1 LTEGNYRCLIR
12 DVLKAAEVG
21 AEAEASD
28 TELEGGTVA
37 AKEALKEG
45 FEFEGAGDVLI
56 DFDEF
61 SCGELFPARADGGV
75 ITEPAEEELD
85 FGEGEAHVGGE
96 ADEEDAMEGVAG
108 IAALAADTLRRGEEA
123 TFLIVAD
130 GGGVEVGA
138 SGELA
143 DFHYGVPKMPLDLK
157 LTLSFSI
164 REWDV
169 ANLFGGKP

>member
-1 LTEGNYRCLIR
+1 L
-12 DVLKAAEVG
+12 
-21 AEAEASD
+21 
-28 TELEGGTVA
+28 
-37 AKEALKEG
+37 
-45 FEFEGAGDVLI
+45 F

-61 SCGELFPARADGGV
+61 PGGEFFPARADGGV

-108 IAALAADTLRRGEEA
+108 IAALAADTLRRGEKA

-143 DFHYGVPKMPLDLK
+143 DFHDGVPKMPLDLK